1 MANFTGNQIRTTYNR
16 VVQIDPQST
25 GSRGTLQDGFG
36 NPINANIKSLI
47 VSESLDVTGPVTI
60 TGSLG
65 LGSDLVVSGDGT
77 LLGDLVVG
85 GTVTAQ
91 EFISEYVSS
100 SVIYESGSTDFG
112 DSLNDLHQRTGSWTH
127 TGSFTTSGT
136 ISINSTGDI
145 TQVGNYTQT
154 GNLTR
159 NGNTVT
165 NGSIAHSGSAVTEG
179 TYEIKEGAFG
189 AFFANPQV
197 LNKSVTIPANYNS
210 RLFGPITVGAG
221 KILTV
226 GANAK
231 LEITDI

>member
-1 MANFTGNQIRTTYNR
+1 MANFTGNQIRRTYER
-16 VVQIDPQST
+16 VVQVDPAST
-25 GSRGTLQDGFG
+25 GNRSMLQDGFG
-36 NPINANIKSLI
+36 RPISASIMSLT
-47 VSESLDVTGPVTI
+47 VSESLNVTGNTAI
-60 TGSLG
+60 TGSTYIQG
-65 LGSDLVVSGDGT
+65 NINVTGDGT
-77 LLGDLVVG
+77 LLGDLIVG

-91 EFISEYVSS
+91 EFFTEYVNS
-100 SVIYESGSTDFG
+100 SVVYESGSTKFG
-112 DSLNDLHQRTGSWTH
+112 DSLDDIHQRTGSWTH
-127 TGSFTTSGT
+127 TGSFITSGS
-136 ISINSTGDI
+136 ISIDSIGDI

-159 NGNTVT
+159 NGNTT
-165 NGSIAHSGSAVTEG
+165 TTGSIAHSGSAVTEG

-231 LEITDI
+231 LEIIDI